1 MFAFTCSDT
10 YVVMQEDG
18 LILNQT
24 DEEENTF
31 VNNVAK
37 YEGWGQSLIAAIK
50 LGWDFI
56 F

>member
-1 MFAFTCSDT
+1 MFVFTCSDT

-24 DEEENTF
+24 DKEENTF

-37 YEGWGQSLIAAIK
+37 YERWGQSLIAAIK
-50 LGWDFI
+50 LG
-56 F
+56 